1 MNENTQY
8 WGGIVVKLFIL
19 WMVLPI
25 FLIIILFVIGAAMG
39 DGNTS
44 SHRDRYQQY
53 VNDSF

>member
-8 WGGIVVKLFIL
+8 WGSIVIKIFIL

-39 DGNTS
+39 DGDS
-44 SHRDRYQQY
+44 SKQRDKYQQY
-53 VNDSF
+53 VDDSF